1 MAWKER
7 RLLLPLVLALCAL
20 AAVISVAGAAA
31 GGGSGNG
38 KGRHEKVRSKT
49 DAAVQSKLS
58 PDLQTQVE
66 NDSTAPAMVAVTLDS
81 SAVSSAARLLT
92 GEHVA
97 TKKGISLMIGT
108 ITSTKLAKL
117 ASLKGVGGVTQIQFK
132 QTGGPTGNDPEI
144 GNQPDVKQRKDRLK
158 QIQSH
163 AVPYDQAPPLKGSNF
178 QADAKLN
185 VLDAKTHDFTG
196 AWQAGD
202 TGTGVTASVLDGGTD
217 WGHPDLINTWQTWS
231 SDDISNDNDFVDQ
244 GWVGWPKAFDP
255 YSTLVLEMLG
265 PDAVAEND
273 SWYTTTQAATCT
285 YVKKNGQPA
294 KKIDKDT
301 LCAVTFATRTGPARN
316 FSAPAGTNTHTYTFP
331 ASWTK
336 SGTVKLTSHPDDYLL
351 QLYGERPAV
360 LVTDPNQAG
369 VYDTVYVDLNDDH
382 SFGDEKPVTKSS
394 PVSYRD
400 IDGDGYADLSG
411 GLLYYIS
418 DGHTTIPGG
427 PTDFGDAQTPASGD
441 FLAWSGDF
449 DPGIEGH
456 GTLTASNVVGQ
467 AVINGKAP
475 QFADLP
481 GGHGHEGGTI
491 PGMVLGGA
499 PNAKLAPMGDVYF
512 SFSTSTQ
519 FAYLLTNEYGVQVTS
534 NSYGTSTSDN
544 DGMDAASIE
553 ADSIHNGFGNATTPV
568 FSTGNGAPGYG
579 TATAPAPANG
589 IQVGASTNFGSTGW
603 DSIANYSQVTDND
616 VIEWS
621 NRGPGANGR
630 PGVDVVADG
639 SYAPGDATLN
649 TILNGQNAWAT
660 WGGTSRSTPVTVGA
674 VALIEEAYKK
684 AHGSFPT
691 EQQVKV
697 FLKSG
702 AKDLGY
708 EPWIQGAGSVDAGKS
723 VAAAGGSAPTVSPTE
738 WRPGTSTDPDQLG
751 RARFPVTIAPGG
763 SASQSFSLGGSAS
776 GWTVGDRVLKQYAS
790 DSFNFQSQSES
801 QESTSNFDVPDYL
814 IDITDKIK
822 AHPDADIVVIRAT
835 YPWSEFDGNGDN
847 HSDQAWRL
855 LAYNWTDVNHDGK
868 LWTDKNGNGVVNHEE
883 LNSSSNIDNF
893 NDVNWKKSEIE
904 QGEYERF
911 FYHRPGSNVLMGFIR
926 QPAKQMANGIFLG
939 FQHSTRNPAIDKT
952 DFRIEID
959 YYKNVDWDW
968 ATETAPSG
976 GSFTATVNVPS
987 NAPTGMYEGAITA
1000 TKGSQTIA
1008 VPVSVTVAPTIGQN
1022 DDGSIAEALHFGGT
1036 DVAKAQASSLY
1047 DNGSIFGANDWTW
1060 REESGDWRF
1069 FWFNVQN
1076 LVPDGTLFLSDTT
1089 WDDATN
1095 PQVTDLDTLLF
1106 GPTLVPIDAPAIFG
1120 GGAFSSID
1128 TVGASQNAYLGSGTW
1143 GFNTATGGPEEVVA
1157 GPAAQGPNAVVQ
1169 HGVRFDG
1176 DKFNVPFSTTLGSLS
1191 VNPTSVDQTAADDG
1205 TGTFD
1210 VTVESS
1216 LDLAGLSAD
1225 AFGLSQPESAVVHA
1239 TQDDQ
1244 SESDPSSASAKVGPI
1259 AIGDHASRATFTLP
1273 DVQGDEDLDLFVV
1286 YDANND
1292 GQFTNGE
1299 IVGSS
1304 TGPAGANEEV
1314 TLIDPAAGNYQVW
1327 VYGYQVSAGDSTA
1340 GNTVGIDVVQ
1350 GDDIVIENPPSGP
1363 LAANTP
1369 YTLHLSYSG
1378 ATGPG
1383 DYEGEL
1389 QLGPTVAPSA
1399 VTVPITIHPS
1409 ETAAATTA
1417 STTTGSTTTGS
1428 TTTTDST
1435 TSTSTTTTTSSG
1447 KKK

>member
-1 MAWKER
+1 M
-7 RLLLPLVLALCAL
+7 
-20 AAVISVAGAAA
+20 
-31 GGGSGNG
+31 
-38 KGRHEKVRSKT
+38 
-49 DAAVQSKLS
+49 
-58 PDLQTQVE
+58 
-66 NDSTAPAMVAVTLDS
+66 
-81 SAVSSAARLLT
+81 
-92 GEHVA
+92 
-97 TKKGISLMIGT
+97 
-108 ITSTKLAKL
+108 
-117 ASLKGVGGVTQIQFK
+117 
-132 QTGGPTGNDPEI
+132 
-144 GNQPDVKQRKDRLK
+144 
-158 QIQSH
+158 
-163 AVPYDQAPPLKGSNF
+163 
-178 QADAKLN
+178 
-185 VLDAKTHDFTG
+185 
-196 AWQAGD
+196 
-202 TGTGVTASVLDGGTD
+202 LDGGTD

-231 SDDISNDNDFVDQ
+231 SDDVSNDNDFVDP

-316 FSAPAGTNTHTYTFP
+316 FSAPAGTNAHTYTFP

-475 QFADLP
+475 HSQTFPAGTGTRAGRSRAWCSGAPRTRSSPRWATLLLVLDLHAVRLPVDERVRRPGDLELVRHLDLRQRRHGRCVDRGRLDPQRVRQRDHPGLLDGQRCSGLRHGHGSGPGERHPGRRVDELRLDRLGLDRELLAGDRQRRDRVVEPRAGRQRTP
-481 GGHGHEGGTI
+481 GGRRGRGRLIRARRCDAEHDPER
-491 PGMVLGGA
+491 PERL
-499 PNAKLAPMGDVYF
+499 GDVGWHEP
-512 SFSTSTQ
+512 
-519 FAYLLTNEYGVQVTS
+519 L
-534 NSYGTSTSDN
+534 
-544 DGMDAASIE
+544 DAGHSRRGR
-553 ADSIHNGFGNATTPV
+553 ADRRGLQE
-568 FSTGNGAPGYG
+568 GARLVPDR
-579 TATAPAPANG
+579 TA
-589 IQVGASTNFGSTGW
+589 
-603 DSIANYSQVTDND
+603 
-616 VIEWS
+616 
-621 NRGPGANGR
+621 
-630 PGVDVVADG
+630 
-639 SYAPGDATLN
+639 
-649 TILNGQNAWAT
+649 
-660 WGGTSRSTPVTVGA
+660 
-674 VALIEEAYKK
+674 
-684 AHGSFPT
+684 
-691 EQQVKV
+691 VKV

-738 WRPGTSTDPDQLG
+738 WRPGTSDDPDHLG

-776 GWTVGDRVLKQYAS
+776 GWTVGDRVLEQYVS

-814 IDITDKIK
+814 IDITNKIK

-968 ATETAPSG
+968 ATETTPSG

-1000 TKGSQTIA
+1000 TKGSPTIA
-1008 VPVSVTVAPTIGQN
+1008 VPVSVTVAPTIVQN

-1076 LVPDGTLFLSDTT
+1076 PVPDGTLFLSDTT
-1089 WDDATN
+1089 WDDAPTRRS
-1095 PQVTDLDTLLF
+1095 PTSTRCSSARRSADRRSGHLRGRCVLVDRHGRREPERLPRQRHVGLQHRHGRPRGGRRRSCDAGPERRRATRRALRRRQVQRAVLDDARVALGEPDVGRSDGGGRRHGHVRRDGGVEPRPGGSQRRRVRSEPARVGGRPRDTGRPVRVRSELGERQGRSDRDRRPCLPRDVHAAGRAGRRGSRLVRRLRREQRRAVHERRDRRLF
-1106 GPTLVPIDAPAIFG
+1106 DRPRRGERGGDADRSGGRQLPGMGVRLPGERRRQHSRQHRRDRRRAGRRHRDREPAQRAASREYALHAAPELQRGHRTRRLRGRAPARPDRRAVRGHGADHDPPVRDGRRDAG
-1120 GGAFSSID
+1120 GDDDRID
-1128 TVGASQNAYLGSGTW
+1128 HDRLDH
-1143 GFNTATGGPEEVVA
+1143 
-1157 GPAAQGPNAVVQ
+1157 
-1169 HGVRFDG
+1169 HGCH
-1176 DKFNVPFSTTLGSLS
+1176 
-1191 VNPTSVDQTAADDG
+1191 DDR
-1205 TGTFD
+1205 
-1210 VTVESS
+1210 
-1216 LDLAGLSAD
+1216 LD
-1225 AFGLSQPESAVVHA
+1225 
-1239 TQDDQ
+1239 
-1244 SESDPSSASAKVGPI
+1244 
-1259 AIGDHASRATFTLP
+1259 
-1273 DVQGDEDLDLFVV
+1273 DLDLDDDHHVV
-1286 YDANND
+1286 
-1292 GQFTNGE
+1292 
-1299 IVGSS
+1299 
-1304 TGPAGANEEV
+1304 
-1314 TLIDPAAGNYQVW
+1314 
-1327 VYGYQVSAGDSTA
+1327 
-1340 GNTVGIDVVQ
+1340 
-1350 GDDIVIENPPSGP
+1350 
-1363 LAANTP
+1363 
-1369 YTLHLSYSG
+1369 
-1378 ATGPG
+1378 
-1383 DYEGEL
+1383 
-1389 QLGPTVAPSA
+1389 
-1399 VTVPITIHPS
+1399 
-1409 ETAAATTA
+1409 
-1417 STTTGSTTTGS
+1417 
-1428 TTTTDST
+1428 
-1435 TSTSTTTTTSSG
+1435 G